1 MIGTCQ
7 GGTRDA
13 GLVDGGILAVYIAEV
28 QITCIPIRVKRY
40 TNILDLGL
48 GKVAED
54 VDILF
59 DAVEKLQEWH
69 PIAFRHC

>member
-1 MIGTCQ
+1 LLGTCQ
-7 GGTRDA
+7 GGTRVA

-28 QITCIPIRVKRY
+28 KITSIPISIKRY
-40 TNILDLGL
+40 KNILDLGFV
-48 GKVAED
+48 KVAED
-54 VDILF
+54 VDFLF

>member
-1 MIGTCQ
+1 M
-7 GGTRDA
+7 
-13 GLVDGGILAVYIAEV
+13 AVYIAEV
-28 QITCIPIRVKRY
+28 KITSIPIRVKRY
-40 TNILDLGL
+40 KNILDLGM